1 MTSDERLAERIRM
14 IANHGQQQKYH
25 HKIIGCNSR
34 LDTLQAAVLDVKLP
48 HLAEF
53 TTARQQVAR
62 RYDEAFANDPRWKI
76 PFQAS
81 YSTHIYH
88 QYTLQ
93 VADGKRDGLQ
103 RYLKEKGIPSM
114 VYYPLPLHKQAAFYG
129 FSRIGS
135 VLTVSEKL
143 VQSVLSLPIH
153 TEMTSEEVD
162 YIIETVGNYG
172 K

>member
-93 VADGKRDGLQ
+93 VADGKRDDLQ
-103 RYLKEKGIPSM
+103 QYLKEKGIPSM

-162 YIIETVGNYG
+162 YIIETVRNYG